1 MTLVIMTKIIEEF
14 FKENKVPK
22 FRLKQLNHAIYKDLV
37 TDFEQI
43 STYPKWLK
51 DKLKKEDFKL
61 TTMELIESHR
71 SGNTV
76 KFVLKTHDGHFI
88 ESVLIEHRDDRKTV
102 CVSCQVFCAV
112 GCKFCATG
120 ANSYKR
126 NLTTEEITEQ
136 VLFVSRYLKHQ
147 EARVTNIVY
156 MGMGEPFLTYKPVEA
171 SIKIL
176 NNPDYFNIGA
186 RHIVVSTSGIVP
198 RIYDYAEIGLQ
209 VKLAISL
216 HAPNQKLRAEMMPIS
231 ERYPLDELMKA
242 CDYFVEKTG
251 KRISYEYVLIGNVND
266 QIEQAKEL
274 VDLLI
279 DRKAHVNLLVYNP
292 HEFADYKM
300 PMEKDVIAFRNY
312 LQTRGIEV
320 TIRKSMGDDIS
331 GACGQL
337 SGKQL
342 EEKNKGPVFAQ
353 REYFNGD
360 LDTKE

>member
-1 MTLVIMTKIIEEF
+1 MTQTIEEL
-14 FKENKVPK
+14 FKENNVPK
-22 FRLKQLNHAIYKDLV
+22 FRLKQLQHAIYKDLI
-37 TDFEQI
+37 TDYEEITTF
-43 STYPKWLK
+43 PKWLK
-51 DKLKKEDFKL
+51 DKIKEAKIPL

-88 ESVLIEHRDDRKTV
+88 ESVLIEHKDERKTV

-147 EARVTNIVY
+147 EVRVTNIVY
-156 MGMGEPFLTYKPVEA
+156 MGMGEPFLTYKPVSE
-171 SIKIL
+171 SVLIL
-176 NNPDYFNIGA
+176 NSPEYFNIGA

-198 RIYDYAEIGLQ
+198 RIYDYAEIGIQ
-209 VKLAISL
+209 AKLAISL

-231 ERYPLDELMKA
+231 ERYPLDDLMKA

-251 KRISYEYVLIGNVND
+251 KRISYEYVLIGGIND
-266 QIEQAKEL
+266 QISQAKEL

-279 DRKAHVNLLVYNP
+279 DRKSHVNLLVYNP

-342 EEKNKGPVFAQ
+342 DEKNKGPVFAQ
-353 REYFNGD
+353 KEHFDGD
-360 LDTKE
+360 LEKNRV

>member
-1 MTLVIMTKIIEEF
+1 MKEQIEAL
-14 FKENKVPK
+14 FKENNVPK
-22 FRLKQLNHAIYKDLV
+22 FRLKQLQHAIYKDLI
-37 TDFEQI
+37 TDFDEI
-43 STYPKWLK
+43 STFPKWLK
-51 DKLKKEDFKL
+51 DKIKAANIPL
-61 TTMELIESHR
+61 TTMELVESHR

-76 KFVLKTHDGHFI
+76 KFVLKTHDGHFV
-88 ESVLIEHRDDRKTV
+88 ESVLIEHKDDRKTV

-126 NLTTEEITEQ
+126 NLTCDEITEQ

-171 SIKIL
+171 SIKVL
-176 NNPDYFNIGA
+176 NSPDYFNIGA

-198 RIYDYAEIGLQ
+198 RIYDYAEIGIQ
-209 VKLAISL
+209 TKLAISL
-216 HAPNQKLRAEMMPIS
+216 HAPNQKLRSELMPIND
-231 ERYPLDELMKA
+231 RYPLADLMAA
-242 CDYFVEKTG
+242 CDYFVEKTN
-251 KRISYEYVLIGNVND
+251 KRISYEYVLIGGIND
-266 QIEQAKEL
+266 QIQQAKEL

-279 DRKAHVNLLVYNP
+279 DRKSHVNLLVYNP

-300 PMEKDVIAFRNY
+300 PLEKDVIAFRNY

-353 REYFNGD
+353 KEYFDGD
-360 LDTKE
+360 LDKDNK